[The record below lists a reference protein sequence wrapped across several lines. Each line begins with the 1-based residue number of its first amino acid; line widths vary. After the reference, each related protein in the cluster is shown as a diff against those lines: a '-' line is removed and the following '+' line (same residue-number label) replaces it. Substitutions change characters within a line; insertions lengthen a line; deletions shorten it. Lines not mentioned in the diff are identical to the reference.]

1 MHKLLHISKKNC
13 TFANFNK
20 INNFTAGRMTKNT
33 NNMIKH
39 NYCVIM
45 AGGVG
50 SRFWPFSRTDKPKQF
65 LDFFGTGKSL
75 LQMTVDRFTTL
86 VPPENIL
93 IVTNVQYRETVLEQ
107 LPILQPSQVLCEP
120 ARRNTA
126 PCIAYAVARIKA
138 MASQKGETQANIVVA
153 PSDHLI
159 LQEEKFVQTI
169 ADGLAFVA
177 EHEALL
183 TLGMKPT
190 RPDTGYGYIQIDGGQ
205 MTVDKVGTCKVR
217 AFTEKPNLEL
227 AKKFVESGEFLW
239 NSGIFLWNLQA
250 IDAAFNAY
258 LPDVANI
265 FAAGEKAMGT
275 ENEEDFIQQAFPT
288 CPSISIDYG
297 VMEHAKNVYVLPSD
311 FGWSDL
317 GTWGSLYDLSAKD
330 ENGNAALHCQAKHY
344 DSHGNIV
351 TLPKGHLAV
360 IQGLENY
367 IVAESNGVLLICKRE
382 EEQQIRQFHMD
393 AEDKWK

>member
-1 MHKLLHISKKNC
+1 
-13 TFANFNK
+13 
-20 INNFTAGRMTKNT
+20 MTQNT
-33 NNMIKH
+33 NNMMKH

-75 LQMTVDRFTTL
+75 LQMTVDRFATL
-86 VPPENIL
+86 VPAENIL
-93 IVTNVQYRETVLEQ
+93 IVTNVQYRDLVLEQ
-107 LPILQPSQVLCEP
+107 LPMLQSSQVLCEP

-126 PCIAYAVARIKA
+126 PCIAYAVACIKS
-138 MASQKGETQANIVVA
+138 MAKQAGETQANIVVA

-159 LQEEKFVQTI
+159 LKEEKFVETI
-169 ADGLAFVA
+169 ANGLDFVSS
-177 EHEALL
+177 HDALL

-190 RPDTGYGYIQIDGGQ
+190 RPDTGYGYIQIDSAH
-205 MTVDKVGTCKVR
+205 MTVDNAGTCKVR

-250 IDAAFNAY
+250 IDAAFQAY
-258 LPDVANI
+258 LPEVANI
-265 FAAGEKAMGT
+265 FAAGSEALGT
-275 ENEEDFIQQAFPT
+275 DAEEAFIQEAFPT

-297 VMEHAKNVYVLPSD
+297 VMEHAQNVYVLPSD

-317 GTWGSLYDLSAKD
+317 GTWGSLYDLSKKD
-330 ENGNAALHCQAKHY
+330 EAQNATLHCETKYY

-351 TLPKGHLAV
+351 TLPKGHMAV

-367 IVAESNGVLLICKRE
+367 IVAQADGVLLICQRE

-393 AEDKWK
+393 AEEKWK

>member
-1 MHKLLHISKKNC
+1 
-13 TFANFNK
+13 
-20 INNFTAGRMTKNT
+20 MTKYP
-33 NNMIKH
+33 NNMTKH

-50 SRFWPFSRTDKPKQF
+50 SRFWPFSRTDRPKQF
-65 LDFFGTGKSL
+65 LDFFGTGQSL
-75 LQMTVDRFTTL
+75 LQMTINRFTTL
-86 VPPENIL
+86 VPAENIL
-93 IVTNVQYRETVLEQ
+93 IVTNVQYRDLVLEQ
-107 LPILQPSQVLCEP
+107 LPMLQPSQVLCEP

-138 MASQKGETQANIVVA
+138 MAKQKGETKANIIVA

-159 LQEEKFVQTI
+159 LREEQFVQTI
-169 ADGLAFVA
+169 ATGLDFV
-177 EHEALL
+177 ESNDALL

-190 RPDTGYGYIQIDGGQ
+190 RPDTGYGYIHID
-205 MTVDKVGTCKVR
+205 TTTEPTPSNVHKVH
-217 AFTEKPNLEL
+217 AFTEKPNLEI
-227 AKKFVESGEFLW
+227 AKQFVASGEYLW
-239 NSGIFLWNLQA
+239 NGGIFLWNLDA
-250 IDAAFNAY
+250 IDTAFKTY
-258 LPDVANI
+258 LPEVANI
-265 FAAGEKAMGT
+265 FAAGEDALGT
-275 ENEEDFIQQAFPT
+275 NKEAAFIQKAFPT

-317 GTWGSLYDLSAKD
+317 GTWGSLYDLSSKD
-330 ENGNAALHCQAKHY
+330 EHNNATLHCEARYY

-351 TLPKGHLAV
+351 TLPQGYKAV
-360 IQGLENY
+360 IQGVENC
-367 IVAESNGVLLICKRE
+367 IIAESNGVLLICQRE

>member
-1 MHKLLHISKKNC
+1 
-13 TFANFNK
+13 
-20 INNFTAGRMTKNT
+20 MTQKT
-33 NNMIKH
+33 NNMMKH

-86 VPPENIL
+86 VPAENIL
-93 IVTNVQYRETVLEQ
+93 IVTNVQYREVVLEQ
-107 LPILQPSQVLCEP
+107 LPMLKPAQVLCEP

-138 MASQKGETQANIVVA
+138 MVNAKGDKRANIVVA

-159 LQEEKFVQTI
+159 LQENKFIETI
-169 ADGLAFVA
+169 AHGLDFVA
-177 EHEALL
+177 SHEALL

-190 RPDTGYGYIQIDGGQ
+190 RPDTGYGYIQIDSDNLSEGG
-205 MTVDKVGTCKVR
+205 TEICKVR

-250 IDAAFNAY
+250 IDAAFQAY
-258 LPDVANI
+258 LPEVANI
-265 FAAGEKAMGT
+265 FAQGEGLLGT
-275 ENEEDFIQQAFPT
+275 HGEEAFIEEAFPK

-317 GTWGSLYDLSAKD
+317 GTWGSLYELSPKD
-330 ENGNAALHCQAKHY
+330 EQQNATLHCQAKYY
-344 DSHGNIV
+344 DSHGNII
-351 TLPKGHLAV
+351 TLPKGHMAV
-360 IQGLENY
+360 IQGLENC
-367 IVAESNGVLLICKRE
+367 IIAESNGVLLICKRE

>member
-1 MHKLLHISKKNC
+1 
-13 TFANFNK
+13 
-20 INNFTAGRMTKNT
+20 MTQKT
-33 NNMIKH
+33 NNMMKH

-86 VPPENIL
+86 VPAENIL
-93 IVTNVQYRETVLEQ
+93 IVTNVQYREVVLEQ
-107 LPILQPSQVLCEP
+107 LPMLKPAQVLCEP

-138 MASQKGETQANIVVA
+138 MVKAKGDKRANIVVA

-159 LQEEKFVQTI
+159 LQENKFIETI
-169 ADGLAFVA
+169 AHGLDFVA
-177 EHEALL
+177 SHEALL

-190 RPDTGYGYIQIDGGQ
+190 RPDTGYGYIQIDSDNLSEDGAEI
-205 MTVDKVGTCKVR
+205 CKVR

-250 IDAAFNAY
+250 IDAAFQAY
-258 LPDVANI
+258 LPEVANI
-265 FAAGEKAMGT
+265 FAQGEGLLGT
-275 ENEEDFIQQAFPT
+275 HGEEAFIEEAFPK

-317 GTWGSLYDLSAKD
+317 GTWGSLYELSPKD
-330 ENGNAALHCQAKHY
+330 EQQNATLHCQAKYY
-344 DSHGNIV
+344 DSHGNII
-351 TLPKGHLAV
+351 TLPKGHMAV
-360 IQGLENY
+360 IQGLENC
-367 IVAESNGVLLICKRE
+367 IIAESNGVLLICKRE